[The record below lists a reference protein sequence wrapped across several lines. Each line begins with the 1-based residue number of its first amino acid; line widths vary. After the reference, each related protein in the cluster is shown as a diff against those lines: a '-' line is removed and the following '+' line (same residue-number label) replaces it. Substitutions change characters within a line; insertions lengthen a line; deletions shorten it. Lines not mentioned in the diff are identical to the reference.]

1 MDYVHGTYNEGRL
14 VAETGIRSDVPG
26 SASPERRVYTHR
38 EILEILSGLLAA
50 MLTSMLS
57 TSVVGT
63 ALPTIVG
70 ELGGQEQLSWVAA
83 ANLLTMTVSVPLW
96 GKLSDLF
103 GRRRMFQLA
112 LVTFAVSSIAAGMA
126 QSMGMLIAARAVQGV
141 GAGGMMALVQVI
153 LGDVV
158 EPRQRGRY
166 NGYMG
171 SIFGISTIAGP
182 LLGGVLVDTEGL
194 GWRWCFY
201 LSVPFAIGAFVVVHR
216 KLRLPHVKRDARI
229 DWWGAFT
236 ITGSAASLML
246 VLSLGGHEFPWHSPW
261 TFALLA
267 VSAVL
272 LVLAVFAE
280 RRAADPILPPRLFRD
295 RTFVL
300 TSVASHLLGMTLF
313 VMMVYLPQY
322 LQIVK
327 GMTPMVSGLMTL
339 PMVLMH
345 VLASLVSGRLVS
357 RYGRWKVFPLV
368 GLLLIAAGLA
378 LLSRLHA
385 GSSEVLIGVEAA
397 VIGAGFG
404 MSMPTLLVAAQNAV
418 EHRDLAVATAGVG
431 FFRSLGGAVG
441 VAAFGAVLT
450 NRVHDEMTRLLA
462 AASAR
467 LDAPINLG
475 TPEAIR
481 ELAPAVRH
489 IVVHAFSEA
498 MSTVFLI
505 AVPAALVGAL
515 AVFYLRELPLRTSS
529 SASSAASD
537 AST

>member
-1 MDYVHGTYNEGRL
+1 L
-14 VAETGIRSDVPG
+14 VTEAGIRSDVPHTP
-26 SASPERRVYTHR
+26 SPQRRGYTHR
-38 EILEILSGLLAA
+38 EIMQILSGLLAA

-83 ANLLTMTVSVPLW
+83 AYLLTMTVSVPLW

-103 GRRRMFQLA
+103 GRKRTFQLA
-112 LVTFAVSSIAAGMA
+112 LVTFTLASVAAGMS

-141 GAGGMMALVQVI
+141 GGGGIMALVQVI

-158 EPRQRGRY
+158 EPRERGRY
-166 NGYMG
+166 NGYVG
-171 SIFGISTIAGP
+171 AVFGVSTIAGP
-182 LLGGVLVDTEGL
+182 LLGGLLVDAEGL

-201 LSVPFAIGAFVVVHR
+201 LALPFAIAAFVVVQR
-216 KLRLPHVKRDARI
+216 KLRLPYVKRDARI

-236 ITGSAASLML
+236 ITGAAASLML
-246 VLSLGGHEFPWHSPW
+246 VLSLGGHEFAWDSPW
-261 TFALLA
+261 SLGLLG

-272 LVLAVFAE
+272 GVAAVFAE

-300 TSVASHLLGMTLF
+300 TSIASHLLGIALF
-313 VMMVYLPQY
+313 AMMIYLPQY

-339 PMVLMH
+339 PMVLSH

-357 RYGRWKVFPLV
+357 RYGRWKVYPTI
-368 GLLLIAAGLA
+368 GLLLVAAGLA
-378 LLSRLHA
+378 LLA
-385 GSSEVLIGVEAA
+385 GLDAGASEVVIGIGAGV
-397 VIGAGFG
+397 VGAGFG
-404 MSMPTLLVAAQNAV
+404 MSMPTLLLAAQNAV
-418 EHRDLAVATAGVG
+418 ERRDMAVATAGVG

-441 VAAFGAVLT
+441 VAAFGAILT

-462 AASAR
+462 AAHIK
-467 LDAPINLG
+467 LTGTVDLG

-481 ELAPAVRH
+481 GLAPAVRH
-489 IVVHAFSEA
+489 VVVHAFADA
-498 MSTVFLI
+498 MSTVFLV
-505 AVPAALVGAL
+505 AVPTALLGAV
-515 AVFYLRELPLRTSS
+515 AVACLRELPLRTG
-529 SASSAASD
+529 ASSPSA
-537 AST
+537 

>member
-1 MDYVHGTYNEGRL
+1 MT
-14 VAETGIRSDVPG
+14 ETGIRSDVPS
-26 SASPERRVYTHR
+26 SAAPERRVYTHR
-38 EILEILSGLLAA
+38 EILEILSGLLVA

-57 TSVVGT
+57 TSIVGT

-70 ELGGQEQLSWVAA
+70 ELGGQDQLSWVAA

-103 GRRRMFQLA
+103 GRKNMFQTA
-112 LVTFAVSSIAAGMA
+112 LVMFAVSSVAAGMA

-141 GAGGMMALVQVI
+141 GAGGLMALVQVV

-166 NGYMG
+166 NGYVG
-171 SIFGISTIAGP
+171 ATFGISTIAGP
-182 LLGGVLVDTEGL
+182 LIGGVLVDAEGL

-201 LSVPFAIGAFVVVHR
+201 SAVPFAIAAFFVVQR
-216 KLRLPHVKRDARI
+216 KLRLPRVKRDARI

-236 ITGSAASLML
+236 ITGSAATLML
-246 VLSLGGHEFPWHSPW
+246 VLSLGGHEFAWHSPW
-261 TFALLA
+261 TYGLLT
-267 VSAVL
+267 VSAIL
-272 LVLAVFAE
+272 LVGAVAAE

-300 TSVASHLLGMTLF
+300 TALASHLVGITLF
-313 VMMVYLPQY
+313 CMMIYLPQY

-327 GMTPMVSGLMTL
+327 GMSPMNSGLMTL

-345 VLASLVSGRLVS
+345 VLGSLVSGRLVT
-357 RYGRWKVFPLV
+357 RYGRWKIYPTI
-368 GLLLIAAGLA
+368 GLLLIATGLA

-385 GSSEVLIGVEAA
+385 GSPEALIGVEIAI
-397 VIGAGFG
+397 VGAGFG
-404 MSMPTLLVAAQNAV
+404 TSMPTLLLAAQNAV
-418 EHRDLAVATAGVG
+418 ERRDMAVATAGVG

-441 VAAFGAVLT
+441 VAAFGAILT
-450 NRVHDEMTRLLA
+450 NLVHDQMTRLLA
-462 AASAR
+462 AAKVTLA
-467 LDAPINLG
+467 APVNLG

-481 ELAPAVRH
+481 ELPPAVRH
-489 IVVHAFSEA
+489 IVVHSFAEA

-505 AVPAALVGAL
+505 AVPAALLGAL
-515 AVFYLRELPLRTSS
+515 AVFYLRELPLRTAKPKS
-529 SASSAASD
+529 SAPPAA
-537 AST
+537 